1 MNVSRYADAQLFCN
15 CNLAL
20 IESLGKTNIKSYKS
34 EDDVDQHMPPNG
46 FGAGVYDEEDNALH
60 ASGEDEVLRTF
71 ARARN
76 ATAAEVTPAL
86 GCDPE
91 VNHYTE
97 DLQSNASM
105 EEATSE

>member
-1 MNVSRYADAQLFCN
+1 MDSRYADAQLFCN

-34 EDDVDQHMPPNG
+34 EDDVDKHMPQKG
-46 FGAGVYDEEDNALH
+46 FGAGMYEEEDDALH
-60 ASGEDEVLRTF
+60 ESGEYEVLRF
-71 ARARN
+71 ARAQN

-97 DLQSNASM
+97 VLRCDDSM
-105 EEATSE
+105 QEDITD